1 MKVAGIVVLYN
12 FNKKVV
18 ENIRT
23 YTKYC
28 EIVYAIDNSDKKNN
42 LLEELNK
49 IENLEYISLGE
60 NKGIAKALNVG
71 IEKAKENGY
80 KWALTMDQDSYFT
93 ENLLDKYEKIIK
105 LENPDK
111 IAIISPTYNYDR
123 KKLETFSGYK
133 QVEYIMQSANLINI
147 KIWEEIGKFKEEFFI
162 DVVDYEYCLRCNK
175 KGYKI
180 IQSGEAV
187 LEHSPAITKSKKIL
201 GKELKYGYCSKTR
214 IYYQARNLLWT
225 AKKYKSIKMYLILM
239 IKWLKILLLFD
250 KKKEFFR
257 AYNKGIKDCKN
268 NRFGK
273 EHENA

>member
-105 LENPDK
+105 IKNTDK
-111 IAIISPTYNYDR
+111 IAIISPTYKYDK

-175 KGYKI
+175 KEYKI

-250 KKKEFFR
+250 KKKEFFK
-257 AYNKGIKDCKN
+257 AYYKGIKDCKIN
-268 NRFGK
+268 KFGK
-273 EHENA
+273 VRI

>member
-1 MKVAGIVVLYN
+1 MKIAGVVILYN
-12 FNKKVV
+12 FDNNII
-18 ENIRT
+18 ENIKT
-23 YTKYC
+23 YTQYC
-28 EIVYAIDNSDKKNN
+28 KTIYAIDNSDKKINSLKDLKN
-42 LLEELNK
+42 IKN
-49 IENLEYISLGE
+49 IEYIPLGE
-60 NKGIAKALNVG
+60 NKGIATALNIG
-71 IEKAKENGY
+71 IEKALKDGY
-80 KWALTMDQDSYFT
+80 EWVLTMDQDSY
-93 ENLLDKYEKIIK
+93 LKMDILKYYKEILEKEEKIAV
-105 LENPDK
+105 
-111 IAIISPTYNYDR
+111 IAPNYNFDR
-123 KKLETFSGYK
+123 KKLKTFMGVK
-133 QVEYIMQSANLINI
+133 QVKYVMQSANLINT
-147 KIWEEIGKFKEEFFI
+147 KIWNEVGKYKEEFFI

-225 AKKYKSIKMYLILM
+225 ARKYKSINMYIILIV
-239 IKWLKILLLFD
+239 KWLKILLLFD

>member
-93 ENLLDKYEKIIK
+93 ENLLDKYEK
-105 LENPDK
+105 NNK
-111 IAIISPTYNYDR
+111 IR
-123 KKLETFSGYK
+123 KS
-133 QVEYIMQSANLINI
+133 
-147 KIWEEIGKFKEEFFI
+147 
-162 DVVDYEYCLRCNK
+162 R
-175 KGYKI
+175 
-180 IQSGEAV
+180 
-187 LEHSPAITKSKKIL
+187 
-201 GKELKYGYCSKTR
+201 
-214 IYYQARNLLWT
+214 
-225 AKKYKSIKMYLILM
+225 
-239 IKWLKILLLFD
+239 
-250 KKKEFFR
+250 
-257 AYNKGIKDCKN
+257 
-268 NRFGK
+268 
-273 EHENA
+273 